1 MRKKYYKVLL
11 DQIRERGWRWGYQQV
26 VKYFKILISASVGKP
41 LTGPI
46 SVVLMLTYRCNH
58 RCRMCDFP
66 ERFDPELEEMDTTR
80 VKQLLTEIAALSGG
94 GISFYGGE
102 PLLRKDLVEL
112 VAFARKLGLTV
123 HITSNGFS
131 MTEELAESLIRAG
144 TSIFTISLDGAT
156 PEVNDRQRGVVGAFN
171 NAVAAIRYL
180 KAAREKLKTDTRLVV
195 ASTLT
200 PHNLSGLASLFEL
213 VRGLGV
219 DNYTIFEA
227 QSLAEMPN
235 SFSEQEINRLRAVNT
250 NLIELKKQYPDF
262 IDNSKAYLKIVQK
275 LLSGKKAY
283 LKCFA
288 PYTDI
293 FIDPY
298 GYVFPC
304 NYFLGMNQAA
314 GRLKPGELSR
324 FWYSQE
330 YQKTR
335 KRLAGCGKCD
345 YLCHRELSLLFNR
358 LWPFSKPEIAPL
370 LSREIKQGMTS
381 KS

>member
-1 MRKKYYKVLL
+1 MRKKYFKVFL
-11 DQIRERGWRWGYQQV
+11 DQIRERGVRWGFQQIGN
-26 VKYFKILISASVGKP
+26 YFKILLSAAIGKS

-58 RCRMCDFP
+58 SCRMCDFP
-66 ERFDPELEEMDTTR
+66 ERFNPEMDEMDTAR
-80 VKQLLTEIAALSGG
+80 VKELLSEIAALSGG

-112 VAFARKLGLTV
+112 VTFARHLGLTV

-131 MTEELAESLIRAG
+131 MTKELAEGLIRAG
-144 TSIFTISLDGAT
+144 TSIVTISLDGAT
-156 PEVNDRQRGVVGAFN
+156 AEGNDRQRGVEGAFQ

-180 KAAREKLKTDTRLVV
+180 KAARDKLKSNTRLVV

-200 PHNLSGLASLFEL
+200 PYNLNELEPLVNL

-219 DNYTIFEA
+219 DNYTVFEA
-227 QSLAEMPN
+227 QSLAGLPN
-235 SFSEQEINRLRAVNT
+235 IFSEEEISRLRVVNT
-250 NLIELKKQYPDF
+250 KLQELKKQYPDF
-262 IDNSKAYLKIVQK
+262 IDNSKSYLGIVRK
-275 LLSGKKAY
+275 LLSGEKAK

-304 NYFLGMNQAA
+304 NYFLGMNQSA
-314 GRLKPGELSR
+314 GRIKPGELSR
-324 FWYSQE
+324 LWYSPE

-335 KRLAGCGKCD
+335 NRLAGCGKCD

-358 LWPFSKPEIAPL
+358 FWPFPKPEISPSLPAEKRP
-370 LSREIKQGMTS
+370 EITA
-381 KS
+381 